1 MSLALASQRVSGR
14 VGGGRTITSLVDV
27 LSTYLQG
34 NAVASGGLTVLV
46 AGSAL
51 ALTQKAAASASAL
64 LLRRFV
70 ARADFDSRDDSYRWM
85 VSWLASQRVVGEAR
99 AYTVTTTLR
108 RLGATGD
115 DGGDEGVYLL
125 PSGSSLLRFGRK
137 WALLRRERSDDDAKS
152 SKERESLTLWVLGG
166 SKDDLRAV
174 VDAARAH
181 YASTRRRTTSV
192 YALEDYGSWALV
204 ATRAARPLASVVLND
219 PDAAAALRD
228 DCAAFLASE
237 ALYARRGIPYRRGY
251 LLHGAPGTGKTSAA
265 LAIAAELERTHGL
278 RGLYVVSPAL
288 DELNDATFA
297 EALRNAKSPS
307 ILLIEDIDAAFSA
320 REGRNANGLTFS
332 GLLNALDG
340 ALAQEG
346 RLLFLTTNHPER
358 LDPALVR
365 PGRVDYKLEF
375 GHATDDAARR
385 YAAHFYADAA
395 TPADVAAIAAA
406 AAGQRLSVAQLQAA
420 FSRHPDDPR
429 AAAAAVRALAAAGS

>member
-51 ALTQKAAASASAL
+51 ALTQKAATSASAL

-228 DCAAFLASE
+228 DCATFLASE

-429 AAAAAVRALAAAGS
+429 AAAAAVRALEGGS

>member
-14 VGGGRTITSLVDV
+14 VGGGRTLTSFVDV

-85 VSWLASQRVVGEAR
+85 VSWLAQRVVGEAR

-125 PSGSSLLRFGRK
+125 PSGSSLLRFGPK

-174 VDAARAH
+174 VDAAKAH
-181 YASTRRRTTSV
+181 YASTRRRTTS
-192 YALEDYGSWALV
+192 
-204 ATRAARPLASVVLND
+204 
-219 PDAAAALRD
+219 
-228 DCAAFLASE
+228 

-265 LAIAAELERTHGL
+265 LAVAAELERTHGL

-307 ILLIEDIDAAFSA
+307 ILLIEDVDAAFSA

-346 RLLFLTTNHPER
+346 RLL
-358 LDPALVR
+358 
-365 PGRVDYKLEF
+365 
-375 GHATDDAARR
+375 
-385 YAAHFYADAA
+385 
-395 TPADVAAIAAA
+395 
-406 AAGQRLSVAQLQAA
+406 SC
-420 FSRHPDDPR
+420 S
-429 AAAAAVRALAAAGS
+429 

>member
-14 VGGGRTITSLVDV
+14 VGGGRTLTSFVDV

-85 VSWLASQRVVGEAR
+85 VSWLASQR
-99 AYTVTTTLR
+99 R
-108 RLGATGD
+108 RRGQRLHGDDDAAAPRRDGD

-228 DCAAFLASE
+228 DCATFLASE

-307 ILLIEDIDAAFSA
+307 ILLIEDVDAAFSA

-346 RLLFLTTNHPER
+346 RLLF
-358 LDPALVR
+358 
-365 PGRVDYKLEF
+365 
-375 GHATDDAARR
+375 
-385 YAAHFYADAA
+385 
-395 TPADVAAIAAA
+395 
-406 AAGQRLSVAQLQAA
+406 
-420 FSRHPDDPR
+420 
-429 AAAAAVRALAAAGS
+429 

>member
-14 VGGGRTITSLVDV
+14 VGGGRTLTSLVDV

-204 ATRAARPLASVVLND
+204 ATRPARPLASVVLND

-228 DCAAFLASE
+228 DCATFLASE

-346 RLLFLTTNHPER
+346 RLLFLTTKHPER

-429 AAAAAVRALAAAGS
+429 AAAAAVRELAAGS

>member
-14 VGGGRTITSLVDV
+14 VGGGRTLTSLVDV

-85 VSWLASQRVVGEAR
+85 VSWLASPRVVGEAR

-228 DCAAFLASE
+228 DCATFLASE

>member
-14 VGGGRTITSLVDV
+14 VGGGRTLTSLVDV

-228 DCAAFLASE
+228 DCATFLASE